1 MRHGSAVGDHD
12 GRFLLARVGPSLS
25 LVAGREGPKAV
36 LPPVAIVW
44 ACALSVDEYVAA
56 GKTVGVP
63 RPECPACAAAMTFW
77 SGYERSIR
85 HSGLFL
91 KLWVRRVRC
100 RRCGATHALVP
111 SFCLVG
117 RLDDVEVIGGV
128 LTAVVGGATGVR
140 PAAGEA
146 DVPHTTARDWVRR
159 FCCRAA
165 LIGAAFAAVAVEVAG
180 LVPPLAAPRTMAH
193 HGLGSID
200 RAFAAIRSRAGPAL
214 PSLWG
219 FVALV
224 TGGGLLATNTN
235 PLSIVLGRRR
245 LIVPVPDTD

>member
-1 MRHGSAVGDHD
+1 M
-12 GRFLLARVGPSLS
+12 
-25 LVAGREGPKAV
+25 
-36 LPPVAIVW
+36 AIVW

-56 GKTVGVP
+56 GRAVAVP
-63 RPECPACAAAMTFW
+63 RPRCPACATAMAFW
-77 SGYERSIR
+77 SSYERSVR
-85 HSGLFL
+85 HRGLFL

-140 PAAGEA
+140 PAADEA

-159 FCCRAA
+159 FCRRAA
-165 LIGAAFAAVAVEVAG
+165 LIAAAFAAVAVEMTG
-180 LVPPLAAPRTMAH
+180 LVPSLPARLSIAEHA
-193 HGLGSID
+193 LGAIRD
-200 RAFAAIRSRAGPAL
+200 AFAAVAARAGPAL
-214 PSLWG
+214 GSLWA

-224 TGGGLLATNTN
+224 TGGRLLATNTN

-245 LIVPVPDTD
+245 LIVPVPDTDRTGATT

>member
-1 MRHGSAVGDHD
+1 M
-12 GRFLLARVGPSLS
+12 
-25 LVAGREGPKAV
+25 
-36 LPPVAIVW
+36 AIVW

-56 GKTVGVP
+56 GRAVAVP

-117 RLDDVEVIGGV
+117 RLDAVEVIGTA
-128 LTAVVGGATGVR
+128 LTAVVGEARGVR
-140 PAAGEA
+140 PAAEEA

-159 FCCRAA
+159 FCRRAA
-165 LIGAAFAAVAVEVAG
+165 LIGAAFAAVDVEVTG
-180 LVPPLAAPRTMAH
+180 LAPSLPARRSVAEH
-193 HGLGSID
+193 ALGAI
-200 RAFAAIRSRAGPAL
+200 RHAFAAVRSRAGPAL
-214 PSLWG
+214 PSLWC